1 MTIMNHDADD
11 DANYDDDNIRRS
23 WATVANSIDFRPF
36 LAESSAHVVG
46 RQSNLHDYHWDLHD
60 YQPLL
65 DDDDGDLT
73 MIFQE
78 STAPFTSKKKLLPI
92 NPGSP
97 QSSFDFPIFLNCLF
111 AHFFVH
117 ARIIGIVKFCIEN
130 RKPLCLC
137 SSCQRHR
144 PAIKDSFNIPTHP
157 LSPITTFGDLVSG
170 PAPKLI

>member
-1 MTIMNHDADD
+1 
-11 DANYDDDNIRRS
+11 
-23 WATVANSIDFRPF
+23 
-36 LAESSAHVVG
+36 
-46 RQSNLHDYHWDLHD
+46 
-60 YQPLL
+60 
-65 DDDDGDLT
+65 

-78 STAPFTSKKKLLPI
+78 STAPFTPKKKLLPI
-92 NPGSP
+92 NSGSP

-157 LSPITTFGDLVSG
+157 LSPITTYGDLVSG
-170 PAPKLI
+170 PAPKLIELGKSSIRPLTNHPSSEKETFREHTQNNPSCDLETLLSASPQ